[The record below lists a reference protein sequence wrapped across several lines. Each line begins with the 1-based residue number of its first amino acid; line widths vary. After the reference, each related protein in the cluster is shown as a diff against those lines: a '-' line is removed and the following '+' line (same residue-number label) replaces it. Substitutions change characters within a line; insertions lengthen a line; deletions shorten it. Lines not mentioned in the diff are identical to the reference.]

1 MLVKVI
7 PKRIKR
13 MNSEVDYK
21 WKEVYMTDGSIIG
34 FDIGGSNIK
43 FATLTPHKQKYLARG
58 RIVNVPYMRIEL
70 EYTVKRLLSEVPE
83 NISCVGVITS
93 YPVSCGDQR
102 KAMEELVSLFQDALP
117 EKPVFFIDF
126 EGRMWPLKEVMS
138 TTPARFAMSNF
149 FGSAFFGSKVCD
161 NAIVM
166 DTGSTST
173 DILLT
178 ADNRPV
184 TIGQDTEDIR
194 RNLTG
199 EMTWTGVLFT
209 PISSL
214 TQFVPLR
221 GRLVKGNPRGGQ
233 TKDVYSVLYYDEVQD
248 LLRMYG
254 AKQKEKDK
262 YALDIASLFLCDLE
276 NIEPI
281 EIENVAR
288 YVSIKHREIV
298 AGFLLQVMSY
308 HKRDVT
314 DTDFVLM
321 GIGKDILLKKV
332 LNLLDVDKSHIF
344 DAADYIPGDL
354 WAHGSSVGAAL
365 RALDQVTGENIAL
378 SDIEGV
384 TP

>member
-1 MLVKVI
+1 MD
-7 PKRIKR
+7 IKP
-13 MNSEVDYK
+13 V
-21 WKEVYMTDGSIIG
+21 VGL
-34 FDIGGSNIK
+34 DIGGRSVKYTVLNPTGNKYQTVGGIASSYHMELELEPIFK
-43 FATLTPHKQKYLARG
+43 KIAAHIPEDVSCINAVMSYPISCRTYHKGVERIATLFK
-58 RIVNVPYMRIEL
+58 
-70 EYTVKRLLSEVPE
+70 
-83 NISCVGVITS
+83 NI
-93 YPVSCGDQR
+93 
-102 KAMEELVSLFQDALP
+102 LP
-117 EKPVFFIDF
+117 EKPVFFIDH
-126 EGRMWPLKEVMS
+126 EGYMWPLHEVMS
-138 TTPARFAMSNF
+138 TDPARFAMSNF

-199 EMTWTGVLFT
+199 EMTWTGVIATL
-209 PISSL
+209 ISSL

-221 GRLVKGNPRGGQ
+221 GQWVKGSPRGGQ
-233 TKDVYSVLYYDEVQD
+233 TNDVYNILYYREMRD

-254 AKQKEKDK
+254 VKQKELDE
-262 YALDIASLFLCDLE
+262 YYLDIAAYFAYDLE
-276 NIEPI
+276 NIEPV

-288 YVSIKHREIV
+288 YVSMKHREIV
-298 AGFLLQVMSY
+298 AGFLLQVVSY

-365 RALDQVTGENIAL
+365 RALDQVTGESVVL

-384 TP
+384 NP